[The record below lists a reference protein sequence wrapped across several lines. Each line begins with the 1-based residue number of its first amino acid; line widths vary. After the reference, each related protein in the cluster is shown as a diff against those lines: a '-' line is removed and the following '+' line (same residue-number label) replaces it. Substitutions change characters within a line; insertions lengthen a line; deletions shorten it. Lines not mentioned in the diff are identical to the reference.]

1 MVLEKGAG
9 MRCRFTEEALRR
21 FRERLSHM
29 KRLYRSRTSRILGG
43 VCGGLSAYS
52 DIDPNLIR
60 ILWVALTLISIGIG
74 VLVYIVA

>member
-1 MVLEKGAG
+1 
-9 MRCRFTEEALRR
+9 
-21 FRERLSHM
+21 M

-60 ILWVALTLISIGIG
+60 ILWVVLTLLSVGIG
-74 VLVYIVA
+74 VVAYIVAWILIPEEPDVQDAAYTVQT